1 MGAIFLFFAINTPIE
16 SRTTFLIFMSLT
28 AFFMPFSSP
37 NVISTVY
44 DVTMPEV
51 RSTAQA
57 VEYFIENAGAAFAPL
72 LAGMIADAFDLKT
85 SILVICIT
93 AWILCFF
100 FYLGALFFIEGDIHS
115 LRSQMTERAAIE
127 KAKQAA

>member
-1 MGAIFLFFAINTPIE
+1 
-16 SRTTFLIFMSLT
+16 
-28 AFFMPFSSP
+28 
-37 NVISTVY
+37 
-44 DVTMPEV
+44 
-51 RSTAQA
+51 
-57 VEYFIENAGAAFAPL
+57 